1 MRKLDFKAKVVA
13 VLKIFDVPSMITSPD
28 HYNITDLLINRVN
41 KDPQLPLMSKQTSPG
56 VWEDITAGD
65 YLTEVKAL
73 AKGFIAAGIEP
84 GQRVGIMSHTRYE
97 WALCDFALWFAG
109 ACSVPIYESSAP
121 SQMEWNLSDSGSV
134 AVILEDQEMAK
145 SFKFIE
151 GSLPAVKNVWIIE
164 GSDLSDLVDLGT
176 KVSNEV
182 LEARR
187 VSSNLDSLATI
198 IYTSGTTGRP
208 KGCELLHRGFVDLC
222 ENAQA
227 VLPEVVCPGGSTVLF
242 LPMAHVFARFVSVLC
257 VSSGVQVGHQPDA
270 KNVAP
275 AMQSFHPT
283 FLLAVPRVFEKV
295 YNSAEQRAESGGKGK
310 IFRKAADTAVAWSEA
325 LNTAKGPSALLNV
338 KHKLFDVLVYKKLR
352 AAMGGRVKYA
362 ISGGGPLGAR
372 LGHFYRAIGLIV
384 LEGYGLTETT
394 APVTIG
400 RPGNLKIGKV
410 GYALPGCAVQIAD
423 DGEIWLK
430 GTNVLKS
437 YWKNTDAT
445 KSTFD
450 GEWFKTGDIGVL
462 DEDGFLAITGRK
474 KELIIT
480 AGGKNVAPA
489 LLEDPLRANPLISQ
503 AVVLG
508 DAKPFVSVLLSLD
521 EEMLPM
527 WLENNGVKNKLSLD
541 QARSNNLVLA
551 EISKAIESVNK
562 NFSTAE
568 SIRKFAILPNDLTE
582 KSGHLTPSLKI
593 KRNVVSEDFNY
604 LVEDIYADSAKSTCH
619 NIGDYKI

>member
-1 MRKLDFKAKVVA
+1 MKVFEVPPL
-13 VLKIFDVPSMITSPD
+13 VNSDLKT
-28 HYNITDLLINRVN
+28 NITDLLIARVN
-41 KDPQLPLMSKQTSPG
+41 KDPKLPLMAKQTEPN
-56 VWEDITAGD
+56 VWTNVSASD
-65 YLTEVKAL
+65 YLAEVKAL
-73 AKGFIAAGIEP
+73 AKGFIAAGVEP
-84 GQRVGIMSHTRYE
+84 GQRVGIMSKTRYE

-109 ACSVPIYESSAP
+109 AVSVPIYETSAP
-121 SQMEWNLSDSGSV
+121 TQIEWILSDSG
-134 AVILEDQEMAK
+134 AIGCIFETAALESLFQTVK
-145 SFKFIE
+145 K
-151 GSLPAVKNVWIIE
+151 SLPAVKKTWLIE
-164 GSDLSDLVDLGT
+164 GSDLSDLVASGSKITD
-176 KVSNEV
+176 EV

-187 VSSNLDSLATI
+187 TSANMDSVATI

-222 ENAQA
+222 KNAEA
-227 VLPEVVCPGGSTVLF
+227 VLPDVVCPGGSTLLF

-257 VSSGVQVGHQPDA
+257 ASGGVQVGHQPDA

-310 IFRKAADTAVAWSEA
+310 IFRSAAETAIAWSTA
-325 LNTAKGPSALLNV
+325 LDTPKGPSFGLNL
-338 KHKLFDVLVYKKLR
+338 KHKVFDALVYKKLR

-362 ISGGGPLGAR
+362 ISGGGPLGTR

-410 GYALPGCAVQIAD
+410 GFPLPGCSVKIAD

-430 GTNVLKS
+430 GSNTLKG
-437 YWKNTDAT
+437 YWKNPTAT
-445 KSTFD
+445 KSTFE
-450 GEWFKTGDIGVL
+450 GEWFKSGDIGTL
-462 DEDGFLAITGRK
+462 DEDGFLSITGRK

-503 AVVLG
+503 AVVIG
-508 DAKPFVSVLLSLD
+508 DAKPFISVLVSID
-521 EEMLPM
+521 EEMLPL
-527 WLENNGVKNKLSLD
+527 WLENNGIKEKMTLD
-541 QARSNNLVLA
+541 QARQNPLVLA
-551 EISKAIESVNK
+551 EISKAIENVNK
-562 NFSTAE
+562 DFSTAE
-568 SIRKFAILPNDLTE
+568 SIRKFAVLPEDLTE
-582 KSGHLTPSLKI
+582 SSGHLTPSLKI
-593 KRNVVSEDFNY
+593 KRAVVSDDY
-604 LVEDIYADSAKSTCH
+604 GHLIDDIYADSAKSTCH
-619 NIGDYKI
+619 NIGDYQI

>member
-1 MRKLDFKAKVVA
+1 LNVSQLEA
-13 VLKIFDVPSMITSPD
+13 VLKINEIPLVVVSDPKT
-28 HYNITDLLINRVN
+28 NITDLFIERVN
-41 KDPQLPLMSKQTSPG
+41 KDPKLALMSKQVEPG
-56 VWEDITAGD
+56 VWVDVTAAE
-65 YLTEVKAL
+65 YLAEVRAL
-73 AKGFIAAGIEP
+73 AKGFIASGIEP

-109 ACSVPIYESSAP
+109 AVSVPIYESSAP
-121 SQMEWNLSDSGSV
+121 SQIEWILGDSG
-134 AVILEDQEMAK
+134 AIAGIFEDEELLGL
-145 SFKFIE
+145 FKTVKK
-151 GSLPAVKNVWIIE
+151 SLPEVKKTWTFDN
-164 GSDLSDLVDLGT
+164 SDLSDLVDLGT
-176 KVSNEV
+176 KISDEV

-187 VSSNLDSLATI
+187 TSAGLQDLATI
-198 IYTSGTTGRP
+198 IYTSGTTGQP
-208 KGCELLHRGFVDLC
+208 KGCELLHQGFVDLSR
-222 ENAQA
+222 NAQA
-227 VLPEVVCPGGSTVLF
+227 VLPEVVCPGGSTILF

-257 VSSGVQVGHQPDA
+257 IAGGVQVGHQPDA
-270 KNVAP
+270 KSVAP

-295 YNSAEQRAESGGKGK
+295 YNSAEQRAEAGGKGK
-310 IFRKAADTAVAWSEA
+310 IFHAAAETAIAWSMA
-325 LNTAKGPSALLNV
+325 LDTKKGPSFGLNL
-338 KHKLFDVLVYKKLR
+338 KHKVFDALVYKKLR

-400 RPGNLKIGKV
+400 RPNNVKIGKV
-410 GYALPGCAVQIAD
+410 GFPLPGCGVKIAD
-423 DGEIWLK
+423 DGEIWLR

-437 YWKNTDAT
+437 YWNNKQAT
-445 KSTFD
+445 KSTFEGD
-450 GEWFKTGDIGVL
+450 WFKTGDIGAL

-503 AVVLG
+503 AVVIG
-508 DAKPFVSVLLSLD
+508 DAKPFVSVLISID
-521 EEMLPM
+521 EEMLPI
-527 WLENNGVKNKLSLD
+527 WLENSGIKDKLSVG
-541 QARSNNLVLA
+541 QAISNPVVLA
-551 EISKAIESVNK
+551 EVSKAIEGVNSQ
-562 NFSTAE
+562 FSTAE
-568 SIRKFAILPNDLTE
+568 SIRKFALLPQDLTE

-593 KRNVVSEDFNY
+593 KRSVVVDDYSHLID
-604 LVEDIYADSAKSTCH
+604 DIYADSAKSTCH

>member
-1 MRKLDFKAKVVA
+1 MKINEIPLVV
-13 VLKIFDVPSMITSPD
+13 VSDPKT
-28 HYNITDLLINRVN
+28 NITDLFIDRVN
-41 KDPQLPLMSKQTSPG
+41 KDPKLALMSKQVEPG
-56 VWEDITAGD
+56 VWVDVTAAE
-65 YLTEVKAL
+65 YLAEVRAL
-73 AKGFIAAGIEP
+73 AKGFIASGIEP

-109 ACSVPIYESSAP
+109 AVSVPIYESSAP
-121 SQMEWNLSDSGSV
+121 SQIEWILGDSG
-134 AVILEDQEMAK
+134 AIAGIFEDEELL
-145 SFKFIE
+145 SLFKTVKK
-151 GSLPAVKNVWIIE
+151 SLPEVKKTWTFDK
-164 GSDLSDLVDLGT
+164 SDLNDLVDLGT
-176 KVSNEV
+176 KISDEV

-187 VSSNLDSLATI
+187 TSAGLQDLATI
-198 IYTSGTTGRP
+198 IYTSGTTGQP
-208 KGCELLHRGFVDLC
+208 KGCELLHQGFVDLSR
-222 ENAQA
+222 NAQA
-227 VLPEVVCPGGSTVLF
+227 VLPEVVCPGGSTILF

-257 VSSGVQVGHQPDA
+257 IAGGVQVGHQPDA
-270 KNVAP
+270 KSVAP

-295 YNSAEQRAESGGKGK
+295 YNSAEQRAEAGGKGK
-310 IFRKAADTAVAWSEA
+310 IFHAAAETAIAWSMA
-325 LNTAKGPSALLNV
+325 LDTKKGPSFGLNL
-338 KHKLFDVLVYKKLR
+338 KHKVFDALVYKKLR

-400 RPGNLKIGKV
+400 RPNNVKIGKV
-410 GYALPGCAVQIAD
+410 GFPLPGCGVKIAD
-423 DGEIWLK
+423 DGEIWLR

-437 YWKNTDAT
+437 YWNNKQAT
-445 KSTFD
+445 KSTFEGD
-450 GEWFKTGDIGVL
+450 WFKTGDIGAL

-503 AVVLG
+503 AVVIG
-508 DAKPFVSVLLSLD
+508 DAKPFVSVLISID
-521 EEMLPM
+521 EEMLPI
-527 WLENNGVKNKLSLD
+527 WLENSGIKDKLSVG
-541 QARSNNLVLA
+541 QAISNPVVLA
-551 EISKAIESVNK
+551 EVSKAIEGVNSQ
-562 NFSTAE
+562 FSTAE
-568 SIRKFAILPNDLTE
+568 SIRKFALLPQDLTE

-593 KRNVVSEDFNY
+593 KRSVVVDDYSQLID
-604 LVEDIYADSAKSTCH
+604 DIYADSAKSTCH

>member
-1 MRKLDFKAKVVA
+1 M
-13 VLKIFDVPSMITSPD
+13 KIFEVPSMVDADQKS
-28 HYNITDLLINRVN
+28 NITDLLIKRVN
-41 KDPQLPLMSKQTSPG
+41 MDPSLALMSKQVEPN
-56 VWEDITAGD
+56 VWKDVTAAD
-65 YLTEVKAL
+65 YLAEVKAL
-73 AKGFIAAGIEP
+73 AKGFIASGIEP

-109 ACSVPIYESSAP
+109 AVSVPIYESSAP
-121 SQMEWNLSDSGSV
+121 SQIEWILGDSGAV
-134 AVILEDQEMAK
+134 AVIFEDSDMVSLFKTVAK
-145 SFKFIE
+145 
-151 GSLPAVKNVWIIE
+151 SLPAVKSHWVMESN
-164 GSDLSDLVDLGT
+164 DLKDLVAKGKSITDD
-176 KVSNEV
+176 V
-182 LEARR
+182 LEERR
-187 VSSNLDSLATI
+187 TSANLDSLSTI
-198 IYTSGTTGRP
+198 IYTSGTTGKP

-222 ENAQA
+222 NNAQA
-227 VLPEVVCPGGSTVLF
+227 VLPEVVCPGGTTVLF

-257 VSSGVQVGHQPDA
+257 VAGGVKVGHQPDA

-310 IFRKAADTAVAWSEA
+310 IFRAAAETAIAWSSA
-325 LNTAKGPSALLNV
+325 LDTAKGPSLALSL
-338 KHKLFDVLVYKKLR
+338 KHKAFDVLVYKKLR
-352 AAMGGRVKYA
+352 AAMGGQVKYA

-410 GYALPGCAVQIAD
+410 GFALPGCSVRIAD
-423 DGEIWLK
+423 DGEIWLR
-430 GTNVLKS
+430 GSNVLKG
-437 YWKNTDAT
+437 YWKNPDAT
-445 KSTFD
+445 KSTFE
-450 GEWFKTGDIGVL
+450 GEWFKTGDIGSL

-489 LLEDPLRANPLISQ
+489 LLEDPLRANPLVSQ
-503 AVVLG
+503 AVVIG
-508 DAKPFVSVLLSLD
+508 DAKPFVSVLISID
-521 EEMLPM
+521 EEMLPI
-527 WLENNGVKNKLSLD
+527 WLENNGIKEKLTLD
-541 QARSNNLVLA
+541 QARTNPAVLA
-551 EISKAIESVNK
+551 EISRAIENVNK
-562 NFSTAE
+562 DFSTAE
-568 SIRKFAILPNDLTE
+568 SIRKFALLPTDLTE

-593 KRNVVSEDFNY
+593 KRSVVGEDY
-604 LVEDIYADSAKSTCH
+604 SHLIDDIYADSAKSTCH

>member
-1 MRKLDFKAKVVA
+1 MVDADQK
-13 VLKIFDVPSMITSPD
+13 S
-28 HYNITDLLINRVN
+28 NITDLLINRVN
-41 KDPQLPLMSKQTSPG
+41 MDPSLALMSKQVEPN
-56 VWEDITAGD
+56 VWQDVKAGD
-65 YLTEVKAL
+65 YLDEVKAL
-73 AKGFIAAGIEP
+73 AKGFIAAGIKP
-84 GQRVGIMSHTRYE
+84 GQRVGIMSHTNYE

-109 ACSVPIYESSAP
+109 AVSVPIYESSAP
-121 SQMEWNLSDSGSV
+121 SQIEWILGDSGSV
-134 AVILEDQEMAK
+134 AVIFENTEMV
-145 SFKFIE
+145 SLFKTVTK
-151 GSLPAVKNVWIIE
+151 SLPDVKQHWVMDS
-164 GSDLSDLVDLGT
+164 SDLSNLVEQGKTISD
-176 KVSNEV
+176 EV
-182 LEARR
+182 LEKHRT
-187 VSSNLDSLATI
+187 NGGLNSLATI
-198 IYTSGTTGRP
+198 IYTSGTTGKP

-222 ENAQA
+222 NNAQA

-257 VSSGVQVGHQPDA
+257 VAGGVKVGHQPDA

-310 IFRKAADTAVAWSEA
+310 IFRAAAETAIAWSTA
-325 LNTAKGPSALLNV
+325 LDTAKGPSLALNI
-338 KHKLFDVLVYKKLR
+338 KHKAFDVLVYKKLR
-352 AAMGGRVKYA
+352 AAMGGQVKYA

-410 GYALPGCAVQIAD
+410 GFALPGCGVRIAD
-423 DGEIWLK
+423 DGEIWLR

-437 YWKNTDAT
+437 YWNNPDAT
-445 KSTFD
+445 KSTFE
-450 GEWFKTGDIGVL
+450 GEWFKTGDIGTL

-489 LLEDPLRANPLISQ
+489 LLEDPLRANPLVSQ
-503 AVVLG
+503 AVVIG
-508 DAKPFVSVLLSLD
+508 DGKPFVSVLISLD
-521 EEMLPM
+521 EEMLPI
-527 WLENNGVKNKLSLD
+527 WLENNGIKDKLTLD
-541 QARSNNLVLA
+541 EARSNPTILA
-551 EISKAIESVNK
+551 EISKAIENVNK
-562 NFSTAE
+562 DFSTAE
-568 SIRKFAILPNDLTE
+568 SIRKFALLPSDLTE

-593 KRNVVSEDFNY
+593 KRSVVVEDFSH
-604 LVEDIYADSAKSTCH
+604 LIDDIYADSAKSTCH

>member
-1 MRKLDFKAKVVA
+1 M
-13 VLKIFDVPSMITSPD
+13 KINEIPLLVTSKPGA
-28 HYNITDLLINRVN
+28 NITDLLIERV
-41 KDPQLPLMSKQTSPG
+41 KLDPALKLMSKQVTPG
-56 VWEDITAGD
+56 VWEDVLAGE
-65 YLTEVKAL
+65 YLEEVKAL
-73 AKGFIAAGIEP
+73 AKGFIAAGIEN

-109 ACSVPIYESSAP
+109 AVSVPIYESSAP
-121 SQMEWNLSDSGSV
+121 SQIEWILSDSGATAAFFEDKGLLELFNSV
-134 AVILEDQEMAK
+134 K
-145 SFKFIE
+145 SNLPKVTKTWTFE
-151 GSLPAVKNVWIIE
+151 GKDFE
-164 GSDLSDLVDLGT
+164 DLVELGKSIT
-176 KVSNEV
+176 DEE

-187 VSSNLDSLATI
+187 TVNGLKDLATI

-208 KGCELLHRGFVDLC
+208 KGCELLHEGFVDLSR
-222 ENAQA
+222 NAQA
-227 VLPEVVCPGGSTVLF
+227 VLPQVVCPGGSTVLF

-257 VSSGVQVGHQPDA
+257 AAAGVQVGHQPDA

-295 YNSAEQRAESGGKGK
+295 FNSAEQRAEGAGKGK
-310 IFRKAADTAVAWSEA
+310 IFHTAAETAIEWSMALDTK
-325 LNTAKGPSALLNV
+325 KGPSPMLSL

-352 AAMGGRVKYA
+352 GAMGGRVKYA

-400 RPGNLKIGKV
+400 RPDNLKIGKV
-410 GYALPGCAVQIAD
+410 GFPLPGCGVQIAE
-423 DGEIWLK
+423 DGEIWLR
-430 GTNVLKS
+430 GSNVLKG
-437 YWKNTDAT
+437 YWNNSDAT
-445 KSTFD
+445 SSTFD
-450 GEWFKTGDIGVL
+450 GEWFKTGDIGEL

-489 LLEDPLRANPLISQ
+489 LLEDPLRANPLVSQ
-503 AVVLG
+503 AVVIG
-508 DAKPFVSVLLSLD
+508 DAKPFVSVLLSID
-521 EEMLPM
+521 EEMLPL
-527 WLENNGVKNKLSLD
+527 WLENNGIKEKLTLD
-541 QARSNNLVLA
+541 QARSNAAVLA
-551 EISKAIESVNK
+551 EISKAIENVNSH
-562 NFSTAE
+562 FSTAE
-568 SIRKFAILPNDLTE
+568 SIRKFAILPYDLTE

-593 KRNVVSEDFNY
+593 KRSVVVEDFGN
-604 LVEDIYADSAKSTCH
+604 LIDDIYADSAKSTCH

>member
-1 MRKLDFKAKVVA
+1 MKINEIPLLVTSKPEANITNLLIERVKLDPA
-13 VLKIFDVPSMITSPD
+13 LK
-28 HYNITDLLINRVN
+28 
-41 KDPQLPLMSKQTSPG
+41 LMSKQVTPG
-56 VWEDITAGD
+56 VWEDVLAGE
-65 YLTEVKAL
+65 YLEEVKAL
-73 AKGFIAAGIEP
+73 AKGFIAAGIEN

-109 ACSVPIYESSAP
+109 AVSVPIYESSAP
-121 SQMEWNLSDSGSV
+121 SQIEWILSDSGATAAFFEDKGLLELFHSV
-134 AVILEDQEMAK
+134 K
-145 SFKFIE
+145 SNLPKVTKTWTFE
-151 GSLPAVKNVWIIE
+151 GKDFE
-164 GSDLSDLVDLGT
+164 DLVELGKSIT
-176 KVSNEV
+176 DEE

-187 VSSNLDSLATI
+187 TVNGLKDLATI

-208 KGCELLHRGFVDLC
+208 KGCELLHEGFVDLSR
-222 ENAQA
+222 NAQA
-227 VLPEVVCPGGSTVLF
+227 VLPQVVCPGGSTVLF

-257 VSSGVQVGHQPDA
+257 AAAGVQVGHQPDA

-295 YNSAEQRAESGGKGK
+295 FNSAEQRAEGAGKGK
-310 IFRKAADTAVAWSEA
+310 IFHTAAETAIEWSMALDTK
-325 LNTAKGPSALLNV
+325 KGPSPMLSL

-352 AAMGGRVKYA
+352 GAMGGRVKYA

-400 RPGNLKIGKV
+400 RPDNLKIGKV
-410 GYALPGCAVQIAD
+410 GFPLPGCGVQIAE
-423 DGEIWLK
+423 DGEIWLR
-430 GTNVLKS
+430 GSNVLKG
-437 YWKNTDAT
+437 YWNNSDAT
-445 KSTFD
+445 SSTFD
-450 GEWFKTGDIGVL
+450 GEWFKTGDIGEL

-489 LLEDPLRANPLISQ
+489 LLEDPLRANPLVSQ
-503 AVVLG
+503 AVVIG
-508 DAKPFVSVLLSLD
+508 DAKPFVSVLLSID
-521 EEMLPM
+521 EEMLPL
-527 WLENNGVKNKLSLD
+527 WLENNGIKEKLTLD
-541 QARSNNLVLA
+541 QARSNAAVLA
-551 EISKAIESVNK
+551 EISKAIENVNSH
-562 NFSTAE
+562 FSTAE
-568 SIRKFAILPNDLTE
+568 SIRKFAILPYDLTE

-593 KRNVVSEDFNY
+593 KRSVVVEDFGN
-604 LVEDIYADSAKSTCH
+604 LIDDIYADSAKSTCH

>member
-1 MRKLDFKAKVVA
+1 LKV
-13 VLKIFDVPSMITSPD
+13 FEVPSMVDADQKS
-28 HYNITDLLINRVN
+28 NITDLLINRVN
-41 KDPQLPLMSKQTSPG
+41 MDPSLALMSKQVEPN
-56 VWEDITAGD
+56 VWQDVKAGD
-65 YLTEVKAL
+65 YLEEVKAL
-73 AKGFIAAGIEP
+73 AKGFIAAGIKP
-84 GQRVGIMSHTRYE
+84 GQRVGIMSHTNYE

-109 ACSVPIYESSAP
+109 AVSVPIYESSAP
-121 SQMEWNLSDSGSV
+121 SQIEWILGDSGSV
-134 AVILEDQEMAK
+134 AVIFENTDMVSLFKTVAK
-145 SFKFIE
+145 S
-151 GSLPAVKNVWIIE
+151 LPDVKQHWVMDS
-164 GSDLSDLVDLGT
+164 SDLSNLLEQGKTISD
-176 KVSNEV
+176 EV
-182 LEARR
+182 LEKHRTTGGL
-187 VSSNLDSLATI
+187 NSLATI
-198 IYTSGTTGRP
+198 IYTSGTTGKP

-222 ENAQA
+222 NNAQA

-257 VSSGVQVGHQPDA
+257 VAGGVKVGHQPDA

-310 IFRKAADTAVAWSEA
+310 IFRAAAETAIAWSTA
-325 LNTAKGPSALLNV
+325 LDTAKGPSLALNI
-338 KHKLFDVLVYKKLR
+338 KHKAFDVLVYKKLR
-352 AAMGGRVKYA
+352 AAMGGQVKYA
-362 ISGGGPLGAR
+362 ISGGGPLGTR

-410 GYALPGCAVQIAD
+410 GFALPGCGVRIAD
-423 DGEIWLK
+423 DGEIWLR

-437 YWKNTDAT
+437 YWNNPDAT
-445 KSTFD
+445 KSTFE
-450 GEWFKTGDIGVL
+450 GEWFKTGDIGTL

-489 LLEDPLRANPLISQ
+489 LLEDPLRANPLVSQ
-503 AVVLG
+503 AVVIG
-508 DAKPFVSVLLSLD
+508 DGKPFVSVLISLD
-521 EEMLPM
+521 EEMLPI
-527 WLENNGVKNKLSLD
+527 WLENNGIKDKLTLD
-541 QARSNNLVLA
+541 EARSNPTILA
-551 EISKAIESVNK
+551 EISKAIENVNK
-562 NFSTAE
+562 DFSTAE
-568 SIRKFAILPNDLTE
+568 SIRKFALLPSDLTE

-593 KRNVVSEDFNY
+593 KRSVVSEDY
-604 LVEDIYADSAKSTCH
+604 AHLIDDIYADSAKSTCH

>member
-1 MRKLDFKAKVVA
+1 MKVFEVPPM
-13 VLKIFDVPSMITSPD
+13 VQSDLKT
-28 HYNITDLLINRVN
+28 NITDLLIDRVK
-41 KDPQLPLMSKQTSPG
+41 KDPKLPLMAKQTEPN
-56 VWEDITAGD
+56 VWTNVSAAD
-65 YLTEVKAL
+65 YLEEVKSL

-84 GQRVGIMSHTRYE
+84 GQRVGLMSKTRYE

-109 ACSVPIYESSAP
+109 AVSVPIYESSAP
-121 SQMEWNLSDSGSV
+121 SQIEWILSDSGAV
-134 AVILEDQEMAK
+134 ACIFETADLEKLFQTVK
-145 SFKFIE
+145 K
-151 GSLPAVKNVWIIE
+151 SLPDVKKTWLIE
-164 GSDLSDLVDLGT
+164 SSNLSDLVASGSKIT
-176 KVSNEV
+176 NEV

-187 VSSNLDSLATI
+187 TSANLDSLATI
-198 IYTSGTTGRP
+198 IYTSGTTGKP

-222 ENAQA
+222 KNAEA
-227 VLPEVVCPGGSTVLF
+227 VLPDVVCPGGSTLLF

-257 VSSGVQVGHQPDA
+257 ASGGVQVGHQPDA

-310 IFRKAADTAVAWSEA
+310 IFRAAAETAIAWSTA
-325 LNTAKGPSALLNV
+325 LDSPRGPSFGLNL
-338 KHKLFDVLVYKKLR
+338 KHKVFDALVYKKLR

-400 RPGNLKIGKV
+400 RPGNVKIGKV
-410 GYALPGCAVQIAD
+410 GFALPGCAVKIAD

-430 GTNVLKS
+430 GSNTLKG
-437 YWKNTDAT
+437 YWKNPSAT
-445 KSTFD
+445 KSTFE
-450 GEWFKTGDIGVL
+450 GEWFKSGDIGTL
-462 DEDGFLAITGRK
+462 DDDGFLSITGRK

-489 LLEDPLRANPLISQ
+489 QLEDPLRANPLISQ
-503 AVVLG
+503 AVVIG
-508 DAKPFVSVLLSLD
+508 DAKPFVSALVSID
-521 EEMLPM
+521 EEMLPL
-527 WLENNGVKNKLSLD
+527 WLENNGIKEPMSLD
-541 QARSNNLVLA
+541 QARENPLVLA
-551 EISKAIESVNK
+551 EISKAIENVNK
-562 NFSTAE
+562 DFSTAE
-568 SIRKFAILPNDLTE
+568 SIRKFSVLPEDLTE

-593 KRNVVSEDFNY
+593 KRSVVTEDY
-604 LVEDIYADSAKSTCH
+604 AHLIDDIYADSAKSTCH

>member
-1 MRKLDFKAKVVA
+1 MKINEIPLVV
-13 VLKIFDVPSMITSPD
+13 VSDPKT
-28 HYNITDLLINRVN
+28 NITDLFIDRVK
-41 KDPQLPLMSKQTSPG
+41 KDPKLALMSKQVEPG
-56 VWEDITAGD
+56 VWVDVTAAE
-65 YLTEVKAL
+65 YLAEVRAL
-73 AKGFIAAGIEP
+73 AKGFIASGIEP

-109 ACSVPIYESSAP
+109 AVSVPIYESSAP
-121 SQMEWNLSDSGSV
+121 SQIEWILGDSG
-134 AVILEDQEMAK
+134 AIAGIFEDEELL
-145 SFKFIE
+145 SLFKTVKK
-151 GSLPAVKNVWIIE
+151 SLPEVKKTWTFDK
-164 GSDLSDLVDLGT
+164 SDLSDLVDLGT
-176 KVSNEV
+176 KISDEV

-187 VSSNLDSLATI
+187 TTAGLQDLATI
-198 IYTSGTTGRP
+198 IYTSGTTGQP
-208 KGCELLHRGFVDLC
+208 KGCELLHQGFVDLSR
-222 ENAQA
+222 NAQA
-227 VLPEVVCPGGSTVLF
+227 VLPEVVCPGGSTILF

-257 VSSGVQVGHQPDA
+257 IAGGVQVGHQPDA
-270 KNVAP
+270 KSVAP

-295 YNSAEQRAESGGKGK
+295 YNSAEQRAEAGGKGK
-310 IFRKAADTAVAWSEA
+310 IFHAAAETAIAWSMA
-325 LNTAKGPSALLNV
+325 LDTKKGPSFGLNL
-338 KHKLFDVLVYKKLR
+338 KHKVFDALVYKKLR

-400 RPGNLKIGKV
+400 RPNNVKIGKV
-410 GYALPGCAVQIAD
+410 GFPLPGCGVKIAD
-423 DGEIWLK
+423 DGEIWLR

-437 YWKNTDAT
+437 YWNNKQAT
-445 KSTFD
+445 KSTFEGD
-450 GEWFKTGDIGVL
+450 WFKTGDIGAL

-503 AVVLG
+503 AVVIG
-508 DAKPFVSVLLSLD
+508 DAKPFVSVLISID
-521 EEMLPM
+521 EEMLPI
-527 WLENNGVKNKLSLD
+527 WLENSGIKDKLSVE
-541 QARSNNLVLA
+541 QAISNPVVLA
-551 EISKAIESVNK
+551 EVSKAIEGVNSH
-562 NFSTAE
+562 FSTAE
-568 SIRKFAILPNDLTE
+568 SIRKFALLPQDLTE

-593 KRNVVSEDFNY
+593 KRSVVVDDYSHLID
-604 LVEDIYADSAKSTCH
+604 DIYADSAKSTCH

>member
-56 VWEDITAGD
+56 VWENITAGD

-325 LNTAKGPSALLNV
+325 LDTAKGPSTLLNV

-527 WLENNGVKNKLSLD
+527 WLENNGVKDKLSLD